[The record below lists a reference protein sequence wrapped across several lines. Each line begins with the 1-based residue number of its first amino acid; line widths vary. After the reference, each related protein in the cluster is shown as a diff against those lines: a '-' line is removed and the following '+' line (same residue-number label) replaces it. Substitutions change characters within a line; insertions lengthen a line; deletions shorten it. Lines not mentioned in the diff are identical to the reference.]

1 MAAPKISFTEIRYTM
16 DVDFKRPITLLHRT
30 GRAAGTACGKTTRN
44 NVFVLVS
51 PMEYAASYCPFP
63 TERRAPRTVSVRL
76 CKRRRAFLIE
86 RTHLPF
92 SQDHFA
98 SPFKSKARF
107 SAQPQLLRGNRVLC
121 KFVSFLKE
129 YFSIFLPVIQQ
140 NFTII
145 CETVCRKRKTH
156 SPSVGKTT
164 NKVFD

>member
-1 MAAPKISFTEIRYTM
+1 MRGIVKTANIHQ
-16 DVDFKRPITLLHRT
+16 HR
-30 GRAAGTACGKTTRN
+30 
-44 NVFVLVS
+44 
-51 PMEYAASYCPFP
+51 EE
-63 TERRAPRTVSVRL
+63 ERHAIRL

-156 SPSVGKTT
+156 SPSVGKAT